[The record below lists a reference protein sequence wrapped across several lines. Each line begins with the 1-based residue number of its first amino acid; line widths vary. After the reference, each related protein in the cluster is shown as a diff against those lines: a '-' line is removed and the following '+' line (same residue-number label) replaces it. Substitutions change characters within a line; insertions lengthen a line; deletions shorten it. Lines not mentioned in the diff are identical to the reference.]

1 MESWWCSARRD
12 LHLINTSPP
21 SNLRLVD
28 NLYLCD
34 LEAWRCQER
43 IDFQHF
49 VDHCSLPTLLRY
61 RPGSRRSINLE
72 ILKGRRNDLSSS
84 VILQPSLIFWLAE
97 STSSQLGGRR
107 SNSCEGEI
115 DQRSY
120 VKTPFTNMSKIVKKF
135 ALITGCSEGGIGAS
149 LALAYLETGRYH
161 VFVTARNTSKIP
173 QSLATLQDATV
184 LALDVT
190 SKESIAA
197 AVNTVSKASSG
208 RLDVLVNNSGSG
220 LTAAALD
227 SDVHAAKAVFEVNFF
242 GVLATTQAFAPLLV
256 KAKGVVVNNSSASAE
271 INELYMGIYSASKA
285 SVTQLGEVMRL
296 EMKPL
301 GVRVVSV
308 VTGVVASNFHD
319 KQQFPELPASS
330 YYRPIWEFL
339 KERATGKQIEKDAMD
354 ADEYARKVV
363 RLVDRGANG
372 KIYVGGLAYLLKWV
386 VWWLPSAI
394 VVSPDPLEDVF
405 GGLVHTDES
414 GQDRIVLDRSPLT
427 SAPV

>member
-1 MESWWCSARRD
+1 
-12 LHLINTSPP
+12 
-21 SNLRLVD
+21 
-28 NLYLCD
+28 
-34 LEAWRCQER
+34 
-43 IDFQHF
+43 
-49 VDHCSLPTLLRY
+49 
-61 RPGSRRSINLE
+61 
-72 ILKGRRNDLSSS
+72 
-84 VILQPSLIFWLAE
+84 
-97 STSSQLGGRR
+97 
-107 SNSCEGEI
+107 
-115 DQRSY
+115 
-120 VKTPFTNMSKIVKKF
+120 MSKSGKKF

-173 QSLATLQDATV
+173 QSLAALQDATV

-197 AVNTVSKASSG
+197 AVDAVSTFSSG

-227 SDVHAAKAVFEVNFF
+227 SDIDAAKAVFEVNFF
-242 GVLATTQAFAPLLV
+242 GVLATTQAFASLLV
-256 KAKGVVVNNSSASAE
+256 KAKGVVVNNSSGSAE

-319 KQQFPELPASS
+319 KQHFPELSASS
-330 YYRPIWEFL
+330 YYKPIWEFL
-339 KERATGKQIEKDAMD
+339 KERATGKHVEKDAMN

-363 RLVDRGANG
+363 RRVEHGANG

-394 VVSPDPLEDVF
+394 V
-405 GGLVHTDES
+405 
-414 GQDRIVLDRSPLT
+414 DRIVLDRSPLT